1 MDLRLSDLPGILGVK
16 EADIDVIRTGGPL
29 VTEDVLSELAV
40 STRGFG
46 DDADHAAEREAECF
60 NRRCLA
66 GSNAL
71 LLL

>member
-1 MDLRLSDLPGILGVK
+1 
-16 EADIDVIRTGGPL
+16 
-29 VTEDVLSELAV
+29 VLSELAV